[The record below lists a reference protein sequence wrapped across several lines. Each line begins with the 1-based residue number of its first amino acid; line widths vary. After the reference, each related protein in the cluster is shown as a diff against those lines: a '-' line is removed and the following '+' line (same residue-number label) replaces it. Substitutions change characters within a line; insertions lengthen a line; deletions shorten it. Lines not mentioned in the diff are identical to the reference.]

1 VTCPNK
7 DGGIYLSDKSGN
19 FDKLCNYLTTGIVIS
34 NKFFLRNF
42 QTGNQLLY
50 LNNLITK
57 KENYLELKDPHDV
70 QVIDNLIYLVETFT
84 NSIKVLD
91 FNLNILKTFIF
102 PGEND
107 SMHINCINK
116 INSNIYFSCFG
127 DFEKQKEYN
136 NFKNEAKGYV
146 ANLNNK
152 QKIITNLHQPHSI
165 IQDSKKIYILNSATS
180 EVKIFN
186 EHFKNVKNIKLKG
199 YLRGIEVTDK
209 IIYIGSSA
217 SRNTNDTINNNFAEI
232 FALDKKNYRT
242 IAVAKVPSNEIYD
255 IKAIHYSNTLN
266 FIQKSTQYYNYLL
279 NQKKIKNLTKKE
291 N

>member
-1 VTCPNK
+1 MTCPNK

-19 FDKLCNYLTTGIVIS
+19 FDKLCNYLTTGIAIS

-42 QTGNQLLY
+42 QTENQLLY

-57 KENYLELKDPHDV
+57 KENYLELEDPHDV
-70 QVIDNLIYLVETFT
+70 KVIDNLIYLVETFT

-91 FNLNILKTFIF
+91 FNLNILKAVTL

-146 ANLNNK
+146 ANLNTK

-165 IQDSKKIYILNSATS
+165 IQYSKKIYILNSATS

-186 EHFKNVKNIKLKG
+186 EHFQNEKNIKLKG
-199 YLRGIEVTDK
+199 YLRGIEITDE
-209 IIYIGSSA
+209 IIYVGVSA
-217 SRNTNDTINNNFAEI
+217 SRNIDASIYNNYAEI
-232 FALDKKNYRT
+232 FALDKKNYKIIATAT
-242 IAVAKVPSNEIYD
+242 IPSNEIYD
-255 IKAIHYSNTLN
+255 IKGIHNSNALN
-266 FIQKSTQYYNYLL
+266 FIQKSAQYYNYLF
-279 NQKKIKNLTKKE
+279 N
-291 N
+291 